1 MQTKGKEKSV
11 AWVANQGN
19 IAINKPFKTKAR
31 PHMVSSSDALF
42 VFVFMVVN
50 LMKVTPF
57 ENSLIDVRASP
68 YSRNLGIRACTY
80 VGRRIFKIITTR

>member
-1 MQTKGKEKSV
+1 MQTKGNDKSV
-11 AWVANQGN
+11 AWIANQGN

-42 VFVFMVVN
+42 VFVFMFEN
-50 LMKVTPF
+50 LTKVLPF

-68 YSRNLGIRACTY
+68 YSHCTAIRACTY

>member
-1 MQTKGKEKSV
+1 MQTKGNDKSV

-42 VFVFMVVN
+42 VFVFM
-50 LMKVTPF
+50 
-57 ENSLIDVRASP
+57 R
-68 YSRNLGIRACTY
+68 
-80 VGRRIFKIITTR
+80 